1 VSVLS
6 LADNGRS
13 FCFGSIK
20 YLLDTIYNIFRSA
33 SPCSPSE
40 SFGSKQQSMALM
52 IMTLASAKSSAKFR
66 IRQRNAFGDF
76 AGELEKWFEELF
88 LFPTN
93 AK

>member
-1 VSVLS
+1 
-6 LADNGRS
+6 
-13 FCFGSIK
+13 
-20 YLLDTIYNIFRSA
+20 
-33 SPCSPSE
+33 
-40 SFGSKQQSMALM
+40 MALM